1 MSIFPSI
8 VSIVI
13 PVIFLKSALLFTCS
27 QPFLNLFKYFFLAKR
42 FLLNIS
48 NLKLNLLKYT
58 RRVHVSRFYGFNS
71 IFFCRSVC

>member
-1 MSIFPSI
+1 MSISPNI

-13 PVIFLKSALLFTCS
+13 PVISLKPALLFTCS
-27 QPFLNLFKYFFLAKR
+27 QPFLNLFKYFFPAKI

-58 RRVHVSRFYGFNS
+58 RKVHISRFYGFNN
-71 IFFCRSVC
+71 IFFYRSVC

>member
-1 MSIFPSI
+1 MSTSPSI

-13 PVIFLKSALLFTCS
+13 PFIFLKPTLLFTFS
-27 QPFLNLFKYFFLAKR
+27 QPFLNLFKYFFPAKR

-58 RRVHVSRFYGFNS
+58 GRVHVSRFYGFNS
-71 IFFCRSVC
+71 IFFY

>member
-1 MSIFPSI
+1 MSISPSI

-13 PVIFLKSALLFTCS
+13 PVIFIKPALLFICS
-27 QPFLNLFKYFFLAKR
+27 QPFLNLFKYFFPTKV

-58 RRVHVSRFYGFNS
+58 RGVHVSKFYGFNS